1 MRYYSVFSG
10 VEAATL
16 AWEPLGWEPLVFSE
30 IDEFPSAVL
39 SERFPDVPNL
49 GDITQINWK
58 KAVKSY
64 GRPDLVVGGSPC
76 QSFSVA
82 GTRTGLEGASGL
94 MWEYVRCIR
103 DVKPDWLLW
112 ENVPG
117 ALSSSHGEDFRCLL
131 AALDALGYG
140 LAWRVLDAQFFGVAQ
155 RRERVF
161 LVGCLGDPR
170 PPVEVLFESEGLRWD
185 TPSSREK
192 RKELAAG
199 AGVGAEGPGWA
210 LNPADPQS
218 KRVFSPCGAAP
229 TLSSGTG
236 EGMNIQPSVLC
247 DGFRWHQG
255 SGAGSTG
262 CEPEQSPTLDATKP
276 PAVIQL
282 KGNSIDRDTF
292 QNGRTWCDPDENGTY
307 TLNATDVDGVICIP
321 ENAINRPTGGTN
333 GPMAYGEG
341 EPSPTLRASKDV
353 PAVMCMTDTQPH
365 SMVDGEVCGALSA
378 TMHKDPPVVAK
389 TLKMRGGC
397 EGGGKGP
404 LVQEDVSATLG
415 TGNDQTLFEPVSFAA
430 NQRGELRLQGG
441 DGTVVGAV
449 PASQSGKQV
458 QGVLC
463 QYGDVAGAI
472 TARNDGSPCPDRGPS
487 VVAQGYVVRRL
498 TPRECERLQGMP
510 DDHTLVPYRGKPA
523 EECPDTPRYKA
534 VGNSMAVP
542 VMRWIGERIAEVDAT
557 LPWPDVPYVR

>member
-1 MRYYSVFSG
+1 MRYYSIFSG

-16 AWEPLGWEPLVFSE
+16 AWEPLGWEPAVFCE
-30 IDEFPSAVL
+30 VDEFPSAVL
-39 SERFPDVPNL
+39 RERWPDVPNL
-49 GDITQINWK
+49 GDITKVNWK
-58 KAVKSY
+58 RVVREY
-64 GRPDLVVGGSPC
+64 GAADLVVGGSPC

-82 GTRTGLEGASGL
+82 GTRTGLDGASGL
-94 MWEYVRCIR
+94 MWEYVRCVR
-103 DVKPDWLLW
+103 EVKPRWVLW

-131 AALDALGYG
+131 EALDAIGYG

-170 PPVEVLFESEGLRWD
+170 PPAEVLFEPEGLRWD
-185 TPSSREK
+185 TTTSREK
-192 RKELAAG
+192 RKELASG
-199 AGVGAEGPGWA
+199 AGG
-210 LNPADPQS
+210 
-218 KRVFSPCGAAP
+218 GAA
-229 TLSSGTG
+229 
-236 EGMNIQPSVLC
+236 C
-247 DGFRWHQG
+247 AGFKWHQR
-255 SGAGSTG
+255 SGAGSIG
-262 CEPEQSPTLDATKP
+262 LEDEQSLTLTADYHN

-282 KGNSIDRDTF
+282 KGNAIDRDTS

-307 TLNATDVDGVICIP
+307 TLNATDIDGV
-321 ENAINRPTGGTN
+321 
-333 GPMAYGEG
+333 
-341 EPSPTLRASKDV
+341 V
-353 PAVMCMTDTQPH
+353 CMTDTQPH

-397 EGGGKGP
+397 DGGGKGP
-404 LVQEDVSATLG
+404 LVQNDMSATLG
-415 TGNDQTLFEPVSFAA
+415 TGNDQTLFEPVSFSA
-430 NQRGELRLQGG
+430 NQRVEVRLQGG

-510 DDHTLVPYRGKPA
+510 DDHTRIPYRGKPA
-523 EECPDTPRYKA
+523 KECPDTPRYKA
-534 VGNSMAVP
+534 IGNSMAVP
-542 VMRWIGERIAEVDAT
+542 VMRWIGERIGSVDAT
-557 LPWPDVPYVR
+557 LPWPDVP